1 MFRKVA
7 PWYARQFG
15 PAKIFN
21 RRVVQVSSQAEF
33 EQVLAEYVAWRRQ
46 FLDERGE
53 LQPRFRPAP
62 RVASF
67 LREPGSPVPP
77 TIPVPQGPVEV
88 W

>member
-15 PAKIFN
+15 PAKLFN
-21 RRVVQVSSQAEF
+21 QRVVTISSKAEF
-33 EQVLAEYVAWRRQ
+33 QQVLADYLEWRRP

-53 LQPRFRPAP
+53 LQPRFQPAP
-62 RVASF
+62 LVASF
-67 LREPGSPVPP
+67 MREPGSPAPA
-77 TIPVPQGPVEV
+77 TLPVPKGPVEV